1 MFRINLSKKRGESS
15 EETRKHT
22 PLKGNSKFQIPNSK
36 LIGIV
41 GMGRTGSM
49 FFQELKDSFEVFG
62 ISKKEDIELIKE
74 GKVWI
79 KKNGKEEVLK
89 GNFLF
94 DSEFDHSFDFL
105 FFTVKNPVGPAI
117 SFYFKRI
124 KEKKIKIPAVFL
136 SQNGIE
142 AAEEALSV
150 LKEIFGEKSK
160 EIPVFRISLFNPV
173 DREEKNGRIFI
184 SYSLPVKM
192 AIAQISGPKI
202 DISQIFER
210 KNFKVFFIDPKN
222 AKNMEYS
229 KLLLNLIG
237 IPSATHGLSIKEG
250 FSKKEIFKEEILA
263 LREYKRVVKLSG
275 GKFLNFPGY
284 PVKFLSFLISLPIS
298 FLLPFRE
305 ILAEKIEEGRR
316 GKKKDLD
323 EIDYYNG
330 AVLKMAKALSAFK
343 APLSGAK
350 KLKVKVPINS
360 KILERAKRLASLMS
374 R

>member
-15 EETRKHT
+15 EETREHSSI
-22 PLKGNSKFQIPNSK
+22 KGNSKFQIPNSK
-36 LIGIV
+36 RVGIV
-41 GMGRTGSM
+41 GMGKTGSM
-49 FFQELKDSFEVFG
+49 FFQELKGLFAIFG
-62 ISKKEDIELIKE
+62 ISKREDIEIIKK
-74 GKVWI
+74 GIIWI

-89 GNFLF
+89 GNFL
-94 DSEFDHSFDFL
+94 SEDEFNYSFDFL

-117 SFYFKRI
+117 SFYFKKI
-124 KEKKIKIPAVFL
+124 KEKNLKIPAIFL

-142 AAEEALSV
+142 AGEEAISV
-150 LKEIFGEKSK
+150 LKNIFGEKAK

-173 DREEKNGRIFI
+173 DREEKNGKILI
-184 SYSLPVKM
+184 SYSLPLKM
-192 AIAQISGPKI
+192 AIAQILGPKI
-202 DISQIFER
+202 DVSQIFKS

-229 KLLLNLIG
+229 KLFLNLIG
-237 IPSATHGLSIKEG
+237 MPSATYGLSIKDG

-263 LREYKRVVKLSG
+263 LREYKKVVKLSG

-284 PVKFLSFLISLPIS
+284 PIKFFSFLISLPIS
-298 FLLPFRE
+298 ILSPFRE
-305 ILAEKIEEGRR
+305 ILAEKIEIGRA

-330 AVLKMAKALSAFK
+330 AVLKI
-343 APLSGAK
+343 AK

-360 KILERAKRLASLMS
+360 KILERVKK
-374 R
+374 

>member
-15 EETRKHT
+15 EETREHT

-49 FFQELKDSFEVFG
+49 FFQELQDFFEVFG
-62 ISKKEDIELIKE
+62 ISRKEDIGLIKE
-74 GKVWI
+74 GKVLI
-79 KKNGKEEVLK
+79 RKNGKDEVLK
-89 GNFLF
+89 GNFLS
-94 DSEFDHSFDFL
+94 DDEFNHSFDFL

-117 SFYFKRI
+117 SFYFKKI
-124 KEKKIKIPAVFL
+124 KEKNLKIPAIFL
-136 SQNGIE
+136 SQNGVE
-142 AAEEALSV
+142 AGEEAISV
-150 LKEIFGEKSK
+150 LKEIFGEKAK
-160 EIPVFRISLFNPV
+160 EISIFRISLFNPV
-173 DREEKNGRIFI
+173 DREEKEGRILI

-202 DISQIFER
+202 DVSQIFER
-210 KNFKVFFIDPKN
+210 KNFKVFFIDQKN

-237 IPSATHGLSIKEG
+237 IPSATHGLSIKDG

-263 LREYKRVVKLSG
+263 LREYKKVVKLSG
-275 GKFLNFPGY
+275 GKFLNFSGY

-298 FLLPFRE
+298 FLSPFRE
-305 ILAEKIEEGRR
+305 ILAEKIEKGRA
-316 GKKKDLD
+316 GKKKELD

-330 AVLKMAKALSAFK
+330 AVLKI
-343 APLSGAK
+343 AK
-350 KLKVKVPINS
+350 KLKVEVPINS
-360 KILERAKRLASLMS
+360 KILERVKK
-374 R
+374 

>member
-1 MFRINLSKKRGESS
+1 
-15 EETRKHT
+15 
-22 PLKGNSKFQIPNSK
+22 
-36 LIGIV
+36 
-41 GMGRTGSM
+41 MGRSGSM
-49 FFQELKDSFEVFG
+49 FFQELKDSFEVVG

-74 GKVWI
+74 GKIWI
-79 KKNGKEEVLK
+79 ERNGKEEVLK
-89 GNFLF
+89 GNFLS
-94 DSEFDHSFDFL
+94 DEEFNHSFDFL
-105 FFTVKNPVGPAI
+105 FFTVKNPVGPAV
-117 SFYFKRI
+117 SFYFKKI
-124 KEKKIKIPAVFL
+124 KEKNLKIPAIFL

-142 AAEEALSV
+142 AGEETISV
-150 LKEIFGEKSK
+150 LKNIFGEESK

-173 DREEKNGRIFI
+173 DREVKNGKILI

-192 AIAQISGPKI
+192 AIVQIFGPKI
-202 DISQIFER
+202 DFFEIFKG
-210 KNFKVFFIDPKN
+210 KNFKIFLVDPKN
-222 AKNMEYS
+222 SKNMEYS

-237 IPSATHGLSIKEG
+237 MPSATHGLSIKEG

-275 GKFLNFPGY
+275 GKFLNFPDY
-284 PVKFLSFLISLPIS
+284 PVKILSFLISLPIPL
-298 FLLPFRE
+298 LLPFRE
-305 ILAEKIEEGRR
+305 ILAKKIEKGRA

-350 KLKVKVPINS
+350 NLKVEVPTNS
-360 KILERAKRLASLMS
+360 KILERVGRLASLKP